1 MQKVKSTFIRRG
13 FSQSRVLHV
22 PCTSVHVKV
31 FPSTDVEVDRAC
43 VASLPA
49 GQNANYIIGLVALD
63 ADSAVI
69 KVSFRFLVTLPDGT
83 NL

>member
-1 MQKVKSTFIRRG
+1 MVKSTFIRRG

-22 PCTSVHVKV
+22 LYDVKV
-31 FPSTDVEVDRAC
+31 FPSTNVEVDRAR
-43 VASLPA
+43 ATSLPA

-63 ADSAVI
+63 ADGAVI
-69 KVSFRFLVTLPDGT
+69 KVRFRFLVTLPDGA